1 MRRII
6 RGITATSLA
15 LTIAACGDSTAPNV
29 TLDDEQI
36 ADMMD
41 AMANAGVA
49 GFTPP
54 PVGNLAVITI
64 NESVECPNGG
74 TLSIDAT
81 INEGEST
88 GPSSSLSTAV
98 SMTITQGFTGCKS
111 ASSRGRVW
119 TFNGKPNIVSTFN
132 GTSNATTGAFT
143 LSGSQSGGVTFSSD
157 LGTGSCDF
165 DVTFSMSGNENTEQ
179 FSGSV
184 TGTVCGRSVSQS
196 LTAN

>member
-1 MRRII
+1 MSRLI
-6 RGITATSLA
+6 RGIAATSLA
-15 LTIAACGDSTAPNV
+15 LTIAACGDSTGPV
-29 TLDDEQI
+29 TLNDEQI

-54 PVGNLAVITI
+54 PVGNLAVITF
-64 NESVECPNGG
+64 NTSVECPNGG
-74 TLSIDAT
+74 TSSVAAT
-81 INEGEST
+81 IDENAAT
-88 GPSSSLSTAV
+88 GAM

-111 ASSRGRVW
+111 ASTSGRVW
-119 TFNGKPNIVSTFN
+119 TFNGKPNIVSTFS

-143 LSGSQSGGVTFSSD
+143 LSGTQTGGVTFSSD

-165 DVTFSMSGNENTEQ
+165 NVTFSMSGNEITQQ
-179 FSGSV
+179 FSGSM

-196 LTAN
+196 ISG

>member
-1 MRRII
+1 MLRII
-6 RGITATSLA
+6 RGIAATSLA

-29 TLDDEQI
+29 TLDDEQV

-74 TLSIDAT
+74 TSSFAAT
-81 INEGEST
+81 IDENST
-88 GPSSSLSTAV
+88 TGAM
-98 SMTITQGFTGCKS
+98 SMTITQGFANCKS
-111 ASSRGRVW
+111 TSSTGRVW

-143 LSGSQSGGVTFSSD
+143 LSGTQKGGITFSSN

-179 FSGSV
+179 FSGSM
-184 TGTVCGRSVSQS
+184 TGTVCGRSISQS
-196 LTAN
+196 LTTS

>member
-1 MRRII
+1 MNRII
-6 RGITATSLA
+6 RGFAATSLA
-15 LTIAACGDSTAPNV
+15 LTIAACGDSTGPV
-29 TLDDEQI
+29 TLNDEQV

-74 TLSIDAT
+74 MSSFAAT
-81 INEGEST
+81 IDENAAT
-88 GPSSSLSTAV
+88 GSM

-111 ASSRGRVW
+111 ASSTGRVW

-143 LSGSQSGGVTFSSD
+143 LSGTQTGGVSFSSD

-165 DVTFSMSGNENTEQ
+165 NVTFSMSGNENTEQ
-179 FSGSV
+179 FSVSMS
-184 TGTVCGRSVSQS
+184 GTVCGRSVSQS
-196 LTAN
+196 ISG

>member
-1 MRRII
+1 MLRII
-6 RGITATSLA
+6 RGIAATSLA

-29 TLDDEQI
+29 TLDDEQV

-64 NESVECPNGG
+64 NESLECPNGG
-74 TLSIDAT
+74 TASFAAT
-81 INEGEST
+81 IDENST
-88 GPSSSLSTAV
+88 TGAV
-98 SMTITQGFTGCKS
+98 AMTITQGFSNCKS
-111 ASSRGRVW
+111 TSSSGRMW
-119 TFNGKPNIVSTFN
+119 TFNGKPNIVSTFA

-143 LSGSQSGGVTFSSD
+143 MSGTQKGGITFSSD
-157 LGTGSCDF
+157 LGSGSCEF

-179 FSGSV
+179 FSGSM

-196 LTAN
+196 LSAN